1 LQFVF
6 SALLLPSFRPRGS
19 PLSIAILAG
28 RFEAT
33 KAGASDDDIIKQA
46 AGSSPAG
53 VHKLRHIWL
62 GVIRGGGTDPSTA
75 IDRFSSS
82 GPGQSGPQAGLWSDR
97 MIRIFKDEALLHI

>member
-19 PLSIAILAG
+19 PLSIAIFAG

-33 KAGASDDDIIKQA
+33 KAGASDDDIVKQA

-75 IDRFSSS
+75 IGFSSS
-82 GPGQSGPQAGLWSDR
+82 GFGQSGPQAGLQPDR
-97 MIRIFKDEALLHI
+97 MIRILKDEALLHI